1 MAATAG
7 EVQAVPGC
15 HKFGPSRP
23 LRRLALV
30 AGHLYSSASARAAT
44 SGVGRRALQPAPAP
58 PLVAAPSSAAN
69 MSAQELY
76 QLDTL
81 GFLKVE
87 QCITRT
93 EALAAYARSEQ
104 MIETY
109 GEQIRDASLGAGYG
123 DKYRNAVLY
132 DKMLERLEQ
141 DPRLHGY
148 ACQLLNTQPRLFSGT
163 MMVQHHLY
171 EIHGFH
177 GQQEYVMP

>member
-1 MAATAG
+1 MAAAAG

-15 HKFGPSRP
+15 HCPSRT

-30 AGHLYSSASARAAT
+30 TGHLSSARAAT
-44 SGVGRRALQPAPAP
+44 GGAGHRAQPAPAP

-69 MSAQELY
+69 MSARELY

-109 GEQIRDASLGAGYG
+109 GEQIRDAPLGAGYG

-132 DKMLERLEQ
+132 DKMLERLAY
-141 DPRLHGY
+141 DPRLLGY
-148 ACQLLNTQPRLFSGT
+148 ACQLLNNQPRLVSGT
-163 MMVQHHLY
+163 MMVQHHHHD
-171 EIHGFH
+171 IHGFH
-177 GQQEYVMP
+177 GQKEYVMP